1 MAGVD
6 LTTVEALMGHKNVTM
21 TRRYMHLS
29 AHHKQQAVAMLREH
43 RAEKVPAIFPTGRLS
58 QAGTSL

>member
-6 LTTVEALMGHKNVTM
+6 LPTVQALMGHKNVTM
-21 TRRYMHLS
+21 TMRYMHLS
-29 AHHKQQAVAMLREH
+29 ANHKQQAVAMPGH
-43 RAEKVPAIFPTGRLS
+43 FAEKVPAIFPTGRLA